1 MNNIFKTLFGNEIK
15 STKKRGTDHLK
26 APRYDFYLWERSG
39 KSWMTPKP
47 QMDLWIHPATM
58 IIFGINLKYSTMITA
73 IILINTEKNQVNT
86 VGAQLAALEGVDEV
100 YSVSGRYDLIAL
112 IRLKN
117 IEDLAR
123 LATEQISKIDGITN
137 TESMVAFKKISPGDI
152 AGMFD
157 LGS

>member
-1 MNNIFKTLFGNEIK
+1 MCRYPVMIFICWNDPQNHEWHQKWLKDHVDASRHNYYIWNEFKNNNI
-15 STKKRGTDHLK
+15 
-26 APRYDFYLWERSG
+26 
-39 KSWMTPKP
+39 
-47 QMDLWIHPATM
+47 
-58 IIFGINLKYSTMITA
+58 MITA

-117 IEDLAR
+117 IDDLAR
-123 LATEQISKIDGITN
+123 LATEQISKIAGITN

>member
-1 MNNIFKTLFGNEIK
+1 MCRYPVMIFICWNDPQNHEWHQKWLKDHVDASRHNDYIWNEFKNNNI
-15 STKKRGTDHLK
+15 
-26 APRYDFYLWERSG
+26 
-39 KSWMTPKP
+39 
-47 QMDLWIHPATM
+47 
-58 IIFGINLKYSTMITA
+58 MITA

-123 LATEQISKIDGITN
+123 LATEQISKIAGITN